1 MAYIS
6 GTILDYFSGNEF
18 ALGTVVKDGDG
29 GRVQLKAVKTDVS
42 TKIPNRQIIAS
53 YGLPSGK
60 QAPAEIQASIDA
72 ELASIDTA
80 FIWEIFVESPGEHSF
95 AEISENYYGD
105 QSPLHLSVLAR
116 ALFKD
121 PEHFHRIQNSFSSIQ
136 VRSREDYEE
145 YVNTMKMRA
154 ERAAQREKSI
164 AWITEAIGYKGEAP
178 FPVPPEYENL
188 ITSTIDYIMC
198 GTNSEA
204 VNLLSRTVV
213 LDKKNARENAI
224 ALLKKTNR
232 MPEGAD
238 EFLLANGI
246 HAAFSKSV
254 MEYADS
260 LKEEFDHSDRTVVS
274 EELVFSIDDAETR
287 EIDDALS
294 CRRDGDNYIVGVY
307 IADPAC
313 YVSKGDP
320 LDETAEERPLSLY
333 LPTTTVKMF
342 PDHLS
347 CDLASLNQGKKRP
360 TLAFTMTMSEEG
372 EILDW
377 NICSAIVTV
386 TRRLTYIEADA
397 IMESPSPDETPLA
410 DALKNL
416 LVIADNS
423 REFRESDGAVVLNR
437 PELRVRVKNGEVSVE
452 SEDQNSPSH
461 RLVAEFM
468 VLANS
473 LAAKYALRYDIPVI
487 YRVQDPPSGPVT
499 SVHEYEPYFFDQQVR
514 KMKRTHLST
523 YPQPHFGLGLD
534 LYIQISSP
542 LRRYADLVM
551 HRQLAA
557 HALGKPIPYTQEE
570 LFVVLNNVES
580 TASQN
585 RVLENEANKYW
596 MLEYLRR
603 NCIGQKMGATVMRVE
618 GAMVLAELDY
628 YCERG
633 VVITRDK
640 PSPGEHIQITIKEVY
655 PDSGRLV
662 LQR

>member
-1 MAYIS
+1 MAYSS
-6 GTILDYFSGNEF
+6 GTLLDYFAGNEF
-18 ALGTVVKDGDG
+18 VLGTVVKDGDG
-29 GRVQLKAVKTDVS
+29 GRVQVKAVKTDVS
-42 TKIPNRQIIAS
+42 TKVPNKQIIAS
-53 YGLPSGK
+53 YGVPSGK
-60 QAPAEIQASIDA
+60 QAITEIQV
-72 ELASIDTA
+72 SIDTETA
-80 FIWEIFVESPGEHSF
+80 SVDTALIWEIFVESPGEHTF
-95 AEISENYYGD
+95 TEISDSYYGD
-105 QSPLHLSVLAR
+105 QKPLHLSALAR

-121 PEHFHRIQNSFSSIQ
+121 LEHFHRNQNSFSSIL
-136 VRSREDYEE
+136 VRTKEEYEE

-154 ERAAQREKSI
+154 ERAAQREKAI

-178 FPVPPEYENL
+178 FPIPPEYENL
-188 ITSTIDYIMC
+188 IASTIDYIMC

-213 LDKKNARENAI
+213 LDKKNARDNAI
-224 ALLKKTNR
+224 SLLKKTHR

-254 MEYADS
+254 MEYTDN
-260 LKEEFDHSDRTVVS
+260 LKDEFDHADRKLIT

-347 CDLASLNQGKKRP
+347 CDLASLNQGKQRP
-360 TLAFTMTMSEEG
+360 TLAFTMTMSEQG

-377 NICSAIVTV
+377 NISSAIVTV
-386 TRRLTYIEADA
+386 TRRLTYIDADA
-397 IMESPSPDETPLA
+397 IMEAPSPEDSSLA
-410 DALKNL
+410 EALKSL
-416 LVIADNS
+416 LTIADNS

-437 PELRVRVKNGEVSVE
+437 PELRVRVKDGEVSVE

-473 LAAKYALRYDIPVI
+473 LAAKYALHYEIPVI
-487 YRVQDPPSGPVT
+487 YRVQDPPSGPVS

-514 KMKRTHLST
+514 KMKRTRLST

-585 RVLENEANKYW
+585 RVLEKEANKYW
-596 MLEYLRR
+596 MLEYLKR
-603 NCIGQKMGATVMRVE
+603 NCIGQKMGATVMKVE
-618 GAMVLAELDY
+618 GVMVLAELDY

-655 PDSGRLV
+655 PESGRLV

>member
-1 MAYIS
+1 M
-6 GTILDYFSGNEF
+6 GLDYFSGNDF
-18 ALGTVVKDGDG
+18 SLGTVVKDGDG
-29 GRVQLKAVKTDVS
+29 GRIQVKAVKTDVS
-42 TKIPNRQIIAS
+42 TKIPNKQVVAS
-53 YGLPSGK
+53 YGQPSGK
-60 QAPAEIQASIDA
+60 QAIAEIQVSIESECA
-72 ELASIDTA
+72 KVDTA
-80 FIWEIFVESPGEHSF
+80 FIWEIFVDSPGEHTF
-95 AEISENYYGD
+95 DELAENYYGD
-105 QSPLHLSVLAR
+105 KEPLHLSTIAR

-121 PEHFHRIQNSFSSIQ
+121 TDHFRRIQNSFSSIQ
-136 VRSREDYEE
+136 VRSREEYEE
-145 YVNTMKMRA
+145 YMNMMKMRA
-154 ERAAQREKSI
+154 EKAAQRDKAI

-188 ITSTIDYIMC
+188 VDNTIDYIMC

-213 LDKKNARENAI
+213 LDKKNARDNAI
-224 ALLKKTNR
+224 ALLKKTHR

-246 HAAFSKSV
+246 HAAFSRNV
-254 MEYADS
+254 MEYANN
-260 LKEEFDHSDRTVVS
+260 LKEEFDRSERSVVT

-294 CRRDGDNYIVGVY
+294 CRSEGDNYIVGVY

-320 LDETAEERPLSLY
+320 LDETAEDRPLSLY

-347 CDLASLNQGKKRP
+347 CDIASLNQGKERP
-360 TLAFTMTMSEEG
+360 TLAFTMTMTKEG

-377 NICSAIVTV
+377 EIRSAIVTV
-386 TRRLTYIEADA
+386 TRRLTYIEADV
-397 IMESPSPDETPLA
+397 IMEAPAPDDASLA
-410 DALKNL
+410 QALKSL
-416 LVIADNS
+416 LFIADNS
-423 REFRESDGAVVLNR
+423 RAFREADGAVVLNR
-437 PELRVRVKNGEVSVE
+437 PELHVRVKNGEVSVE

-473 LAAKYALRYDIPVI
+473 LAAKYALRNEIPVI

-514 KMKRTHLST
+514 KMKRTRLST

-557 HALGKPIPYTQEE
+557 HSLGKPIPYTQEE

-585 RVLENEANKYW
+585 RALEKEANKYW
-596 MLEYLRR
+596 ILEYLKR
-603 NCIGQKMGATVMRVE
+603 NCIGQKMGATVMKVE
-618 GAMVLAELDY
+618 GPMVLAELDF

-640 PSPGEHIQITIKEVY
+640 PMPGEHIQITIKEVY

>member
-1 MAYIS
+1 MAYLS

-18 ALGTVVKDGDG
+18 VVGSVVKDGGG
-29 GRVQLKAVKTDVS
+29 GRVQVKSIATDVS
-42 TKIPNRQIIAS
+42 TKIPNKQIIAS
-53 YGLPSGK
+53 YGVPSDR
-60 QAPAEIQASIDA
+60 QTASAIVS
-72 ELASIDTA
+72 SIENESANVDTA
-80 FIWEIFVESPGEHSF
+80 FIWEIFADTPGEHTF
-95 AEISENYYGD
+95 EEIAENYYGD
-105 QSPLHLSVLAR
+105 KQALHISALAR
-116 ALFKD
+116 ALHKD
-121 PEHFHRIQNSFSSIQ
+121 TEHFHRSQSSFGSIL
-136 VRSREDYEE
+136 VRSHEEYEE
-145 YVNTMKMRA
+145 YVEQMKVRA
-154 ERAAQREKSI
+154 EKTAQRERSI
-164 AWITEAIGYKGEAP
+164 AWIAEAIGYKGEEP
-178 FPVPPEYENL
+178 FPVPPEYEKL
-188 ITSTIDYIMC
+188 IANAIDYIMC
-198 GTNSEA
+198 GTNSET

-213 LDKKNARENAI
+213 LDRKNARDNAI
-224 ALLKKTNR
+224 ALLKKTHR
-232 MPEGAD
+232 MPDGAD

-254 MEYADS
+254 VEYADG
-260 LKEEFDHSDRTVVS
+260 LEREFDQSERTLV
-274 EELVFSIDDAETR
+274 EEPLVFSIDDAETR

-294 CRRDGDNYIVGVY
+294 CRRDGDEFVVGVY

-347 CDLASLNQGKKRP
+347 CDLASLVAGQARP
-360 TLAFTMTMSEEG
+360 TLAFTLRMNREG

-377 NICSAIVTV
+377 EIHSSVVTV
-386 TRRLTYIEADA
+386 TRRLTYVEADA
-397 IMESPSPDETPLA
+397 LLESDRQEDAALSQALNDLLTLA
-410 DALKNL
+410 DR
-416 LVIADNS
+416 S

-437 PELRVRVKNGEVSVE
+437 PELRVRVCNGEVTVE
-452 SEDQNSPSH
+452 SEDQDGPSH

-473 LAAKYALRYDIPVI
+473 LAAKYALRNEIPVI

-514 KMKRTHLST
+514 KMKRTRLST

-557 HALGKPIPYTQEE
+557 HALGKAVPYTQEE

-585 RVLENEANKYW
+585 RALEREANKYW
-596 MLEYLRR
+596 ILEYLRR

-618 GAMVLAELDY
+618 GVMVLAELDF

-640 PSPGEHIQITIKEVY
+640 PMLGEKIQVTVKEVY

-662 LQR
+662 LHR

>member
-1 MAYIS
+1 MAYSS
-6 GTILDYFSGNEF
+6 GTLLDYFSGNEF
-18 ALGTVVKDGDG
+18 SLGTVIKDGDG
-29 GRVQLKAVKTDVS
+29 GRVQVKTVKTDVS
-42 TKIPNRQIIAS
+42 TKIPNKQVVAS
-53 YGLPSGK
+53 YAQPSGK
-60 QAPAEIQASIDA
+60 QAIAEIQASIEA
-72 ELASIDTA
+72 EFAKVDTA
-80 FIWEIFVESPGEHSF
+80 FIWEIFVESPGEHTF
-95 AEISENYYGD
+95 EELAENYYGD
-105 QSPLHLSVLAR
+105 KEPLHLSAIAR

-121 PEHFHRIQNSFSSIQ
+121 TDHFRRIQNSFSSIQ
-136 VRSREDYEE
+136 VRSREEYEE
-145 YVNTMKMRA
+145 YMNMMKMRA
-154 ERAAQREKSI
+154 EKAAQRDKAI
-164 AWITEAIGYKGEAP
+164 AWITEAIGHKGEAP

-188 ITSTIDYIMC
+188 VDNTIDYIMC

-213 LDKKNARENAI
+213 LDKKNARDNAI
-224 ALLKKTNR
+224 ALLKKTHR

-246 HAAFSKSV
+246 HAAFSRNV
-254 MEYADS
+254 MEYADN
-260 LKEEFDHSDRTVVS
+260 LKEEFDRSERSVVT

-320 LDETAEERPLSLY
+320 LDETAEDRPLSLY

-347 CDLASLNQGKKRP
+347 CDIASLNQGKERP
-360 TLAFTMTMSEEG
+360 TLAFTMTMTKEG

-377 NICSAIVTV
+377 EIRSAIVTV

-397 IMESPSPDETPLA
+397 IMEAPAPDDAPLA
-410 DALKNL
+410 QALKSL

-423 REFRESDGAVVLNR
+423 RAFREADGAVVLNR
-437 PELRVRVKNGEVSVE
+437 PELRVRVKDGEVSVE

-461 RLVAEFM
+461 RLVAEYM

-473 LAAKYALRYDIPVI
+473 LAAKYALRNEIPVI

-514 KMKRTHLST
+514 KMKRTRLST

-557 HALGKPIPYTQEE
+557 HSLGKPIPYTQEE

-585 RVLENEANKYW
+585 RALEKEANKYW
-596 MLEYLRR
+596 ILEYLKR
-603 NCIGQKMGATVMRVE
+603 NCIGQKMGATVMKVE
-618 GAMVLAELDY
+618 GPMVLAELEF

-640 PSPGEHIQITIKEVY
+640 PMPGEHIQIIIKEVY

>member
-1 MAYIS
+1 MAYSS
-6 GTILDYFSGNEF
+6 GTILDYFSGNDF

-29 GRVQLKAVKTDVS
+29 GRIQLKAVTTDVT
-42 TKIPNRQIIAS
+42 TKIPNKQLIAS

-60 QAPAEIQASIDA
+60 QAAAEIQASIDA
-72 ELASIDTA
+72 EYAAIDTA
-80 FIWEIFVESPGEHSF
+80 FIWEILVESPGEHTF
-95 AEISENYYGD
+95 AEIAENYYGD
-105 QSPLHLSVLAR
+105 QSPLHLSALAR

-121 PEHFHRIQNSFSSIQ
+121 QEHFHRIQNSFSSIY
-136 VRSREDYEE
+136 VRSHEEYEE
-145 YVNTMKMRA
+145 YVNTMKTRA
-154 ERAAQREKSI
+154 ERAAQREKAI
-164 AWITEAIGYKGEAP
+164 AWITEAIGYKGDAP
-178 FPVPPEYENL
+178 FPVPPEYEPL
-188 ITSTIDYIMC
+188 IASTIDYIMC

-213 LDKKNARENAI
+213 LDKKNARDNAI
-224 ALLKKTNR
+224 ALLKKTQR
-232 MPEGAD
+232 LPEGAD

-254 MEYADS
+254 MEYADT
-260 LKEEFDHSDRTVVS
+260 LKEEFDRTDRTVVT

-294 CRRDGDNYIVGVY
+294 CRRDGNNYVVGVY

-320 LDETAEERPLSLY
+320 LDETAEDRPLSLY

-347 CDLASLNQGKKRP
+347 CDLASLKQGRQRP
-360 TLAFTMTMSEEG
+360 TLAFTMTMTEQG

-377 NICSAIVTV
+377 NIKSAIVTV

-397 IMESPSPDETPLA
+397 MMENPSPEDAPIA
-410 DALKNL
+410 DALKSL
-416 LVIADNS
+416 LTIADNS
-423 REFRESDGAVVLNR
+423 REFREEDGAVVLNR
-437 PELRVRVKNGEVSVE
+437 PELRVRVKDGEVSVE
-452 SEDQNSPSH
+452 SEDQDSPSH

-473 LAAKYALRYDIPVI
+473 LAAKYALHYEIPVI

-499 SVHEYEPYFFDQQVR
+499 SVHKYEPYFFDQQVR
-514 KMKRTHLST
+514 KMKRTRLST

-580 TASQN
+580 TASLN
-585 RVLENEANKYW
+585 RALEKEANKYW
-596 MLEYLRR
+596 MLEYLKR
-603 NCIGQKMGATVMRVE
+603 NCLGQMMGATVMKVE
-618 GAMVLAELDY
+618 GPVVLAELDF

-640 PSPGEHIQITIKEVY
+640 PMPGEHIQITIKEVY

>member
-1 MAYIS
+1 MAYSS
-6 GTILDYFSGNEF
+6 GTLLDYFSGNEF
-18 ALGTVVKDGDG
+18 VLGTVVKDGDG
-29 GRVQLKAVKTDVS
+29 GRIQVRAIKTDVS
-42 TKIPNRQIIAS
+42 TKIPNKQIIAS
-53 YGLPSGK
+53 YGQPSGK
-60 QAPAEIQASIDA
+60 QAVADIQASIDSEFA
-72 ELASIDTA
+72 KVDTA
-80 FIWEIFVESPGEHSF
+80 FIWEIFVDSPGEHSIE
-95 AEISENYYGD
+95 EITENYYGD
-105 QSPLHLSVLAR
+105 KEPLHLSALAR

-121 PEHFHRIQNSFSSIQ
+121 TEHFHHIQNSVATIQ
-136 VRSREDYEE
+136 VRSREEYEE
-145 YVNTMKMRA
+145 YMSMMKMRA
-154 ERAAQREKSI
+154 EKAAQRDKAI

-188 ITSTIDYIMC
+188 IANTIDYIMC
-198 GTNSEA
+198 GANSEA

-213 LDKKNARENAI
+213 LDKKNARDNAI
-224 ALLKKTNR
+224 ALLKKTHR

-246 HAAFSKSV
+246 HAAFSRNV
-254 MEYADS
+254 MEYADN
-260 LKEEFDHSDRTVVS
+260 LKEDFDHSERSVVT
-274 EELVFSIDDAETR
+274 EEQVFSIDDAETR

-294 CRRDGDNYIVGVY
+294 CRRDGDNYVVGVY

-320 LDETAEERPLSLY
+320 LDETAEDRPLSLY

-347 CDLASLNQGKKRP
+347 CDLASLNQGKERP
-360 TLAFTMTMSEEG
+360 TLAFTMTMTQEG

-377 NICSAIVTV
+377 EIRSAIVTV

-397 IMESPSPDETPLA
+397 IMEKPASDDAPLA
-410 DALKNL
+410 QALKTL
-416 LVIADNS
+416 LVLADNS
-423 REFRESDGAVVLNR
+423 RAFRESDGAVVLNR
-437 PELRVRVKNGEVSVE
+437 PELRVRVQNGEVSVE
-452 SEDQNSPSH
+452 SEDQNSPAH

-473 LAAKYALRYDIPVI
+473 LAAKYALRNEIPVI

-514 KMKRTHLST
+514 KMKRTRLST

-557 HALGKPIPYTQEE
+557 HSLGKPIPYTQEE

-585 RVLENEANKYW
+585 RSLEREANKYW

-603 NCIGQKMGATVMRVE
+603 NCIGQKMGATVMKVE
-618 GAMVLAELDY
+618 GPMVLAELDF

-640 PSPGEHIQITIKEVY
+640 PMPGEHIQVTVKEVY